1 MKQSD
6 AEEGKQSASEALGR
20 AVVRGQAHACVLA
33 ASLRSSL
40 CASTLEASA
49 LGRNATA
56 RARSLCG

>member
-6 AEEGKQSASEALGR
+6 AEEEKQSASEALDR
-20 AVVRGQAHACVLA
+20 AVVRSQAHACVLA

-49 LGRNATA
+49 LAAQRDA
-56 RARSLCG
+56 RARASG